1 MNKSNQTSNTSS
13 VIKGLEPFSDVL
25 HRAAERKGG
34 RSIVLAMAGANEH
47 LIDVSKIPDDRW
59 LAQFSKQIFQSGFVW
74 RVVEQKW
81 PGFEEVFFDFDIEKM
96 LMMPDEMWE
105 AKCKDERIIRNGK
118 KVMCIKD
125 NAQFIYETSEQHGSF
140 GQFIAQWPSD
150 DVIGLWNYLKK
161 HGARL
166 GGNTGPYALRF
177 LGVDTFLIS
186 RDNEAYFRNYKLID
200 GGINTK
206 KSQAMIQACFN
217 QWHQETGLSLNALSR
232 ILSFSVGDNVVG
244 MR

>member
-1 MNKSNQTSNTSS
+1 MSS
-13 VIKGLEPFSDVL
+13 ETLKNLESFEDIIA
-25 HRAAERKGG
+25 RAAERKGG
-34 RSIVLAMAGANEH
+34 RSIVMAMAGANEPN
-47 LIDVSKIPDDRW
+47 IDVSKIPDDRW

-74 RVVEQKW
+74 RVIEQKW
-81 PGFEEVFFDFDIEKM
+81 PGFEDTFFNFDIEKM

-105 AKCKDERIIRNGK
+105 QKCKDERIIRNGK
-118 KVMCIKD
+118 KVMTIKD
-125 NAQFIYETSEQHGSF
+125 NAQMIYEVAADHGSF
-140 GQFIAQWPSD
+140 GRFVAKWPKD

-186 RDNEAYFRNYKLID
+186 RDNEAYFRAYKLID

-206 KSQAMIQACFN
+206 KSQSTIQACFN
-217 QWHQETGLSLNALSR
+217 HWQAETGLSFNALSR

-244 MR
+244 IR